1 MAQSSLESLLP
12 FEKFKAEVKNATNR
26 TFSPPVLRMI
36 YDGIAEQRNRAV
48 VDVVRDNIQ
57 RLFDVPLDSLPESKR
72 TVSTLSIAN
81 LCTRLQRVSESLQ
94 VDHDLKQQQTA
105 AVVLSIA
112 ETVEV
117 LLQLNG
123 STAATNDTVD
133 DVIADLTKLQS
144 YLKSS

>member
-26 TFSPPVLRMI
+26 TFSPRVLRMI

>member
-1 MAQSSLESLLP
+1 VAQSSLESLLP